1 MNTPG
6 LRLSALSVRTWAVLP
21 ALLISAVAAAQA
33 EREAPHHIPLSNT
46 ARKGDLDAMLERRLI
61 RVLVP
66 YSRTLFFSDRGH
78 ERGISANLVRELE
91 QFLNT
96 KHGARLG
103 KRPVTV
109 VLIPT
114 TRDKLLSGIEEGLG
128 DIAAGNL
135 TITDARRERVDFV
148 PLTGLSTVKEV
159 VVSGPAAAAPE
170 RPDDLSGHT
179 VHVRASS
186 SYAES
191 LDALNGRLKAGGRA
205 PVQVTPLPEALEDE
219 DVLEMLNAG
228 IFELTVVDDRVARIW
243 AKVLPRIRVR
253 TDLSLRDGGQIG
265 WAIRKGSPQLAAELA
280 GFFTVTSRNWGGFD
294 SRIASFERRIKQ
306 ITNNTRS
313 QDVQRFDQTVG
324 LFDKYGERYGFDPL
338 LLTAQGFQESKLRQ
352 EVRSPA
358 GAIGVMQVLPS
369 TASDLKVGD
378 ITQLEPNIHA
388 GTKYMSQLMTRYF
401 PDASFDAVNRPL
413 FAFASYN
420 AGPGA
425 IARLRREA
433 ERRGLDPNRWF
444 NNVEVVVAAKIGI
457 ETTTYV
463 RNIYKYYV
471 AYRLLVSAREAQ
483 RAAREKALPSGGG
496 TPPDR

>member
-1 MNTPG
+1 MI
-6 LRLSALSVRTWAVLP
+6 SV
-21 ALLISAVAAAQA
+21 VAAGQE

-46 ARKGDLDAMLERRLI
+46 AWKGDLDAMLERRVI

-78 ERGISANLVRELE
+78 ERGITTDLVREFE
-91 QFLNT
+91 RFLNT
-96 KHGARLG
+96 KYGARLG

-109 VLIPT
+109 VLVAT

-135 TITDARRERVDFV
+135 TITEARREHVDFV

-159 VVSGPAAAAPE
+159 VVAGPAAPALE
-170 RPDDLSGHT
+170 RLDDLSGRA

-186 SYAES
+186 TYAES
-191 LDALNGRLKAGGRA
+191 LDALNARLKAGGRA
-205 PVQVTPLPEALEDE
+205 AVQVTPLPEALEDE

-228 IFELTVVDDRVARIW
+228 ILELTVVDDWMARIW
-243 AKVLPRIRVR
+243 AKVLPKIRVR
-253 TDLSLRDGGQIG
+253 TDLSLRDEGRIG
-265 WAIRKGSPQLAAELA
+265 WAIRKGSPELVAELA
-280 GFFTVTSRNWGGFD
+280 GFFIVTSRNWGGFD
-294 SRIASFERRIKQ
+294 SRIATFERRIKQ
-306 ITNNTRS
+306 ITNNARS
-313 QDVQRFDQTVG
+313 QDVRRFDETIG
-324 LFDKYGERYGFDPL
+324 FFDKYGEKYGFDPL

-401 PDASFDAVNRPL
+401 SDASFDAVNRPL

-433 ERRGLDPNRWF
+433 DRRGIDPNRWF
-444 NNVEVVVAAKIGI
+444 NNVEVVVAEKIGI

-471 AYRLLVSAREAQ
+471 AYSLLVSARKAQ
-483 RAAREKALPSGGG
+483 QAARESALHSDGG

>member
-1 MNTPG
+1 
-6 LRLSALSVRTWAVLP
+6 L
-21 ALLISAVAAAQA
+21 ALLWTADARAADQ
-33 EREAPHHIPLSNT
+33 EPSPAPHHIPLSN
-46 ARKGDLDAMLERRLI
+46 APWKGDLEAMLERRVI

-78 ERGISANLVRELE
+78 ERGVTADLVRELE
-91 QFLNT
+91 RFLNA
-96 KHGARLG
+96 KHSKRLG

-109 VLIPT
+109 ILVPT
-114 TRDKLLSGIEEGLG
+114 TREKLLSGIEEGLG

-148 PLTGLSTVKEV
+148 PLTGLSSVKEV
-159 VVSGPAAAAPE
+159 VVSGPSAPALE
-170 RPDDLSGHT
+170 RLEDLSGRT

-191 LDALNGRLKAGGRA
+191 LDALNARFKADGRA
-205 PVQVTPLPEALEDE
+205 PVQVTALPEALEDE

-228 IFELTVVDDRVARIW
+228 ILELTVVDDWIARIW
-243 AKVLPRIRVR
+243 SKVLPKIRVH
-253 TDLSLRDGGQIG
+253 TDLSLRDEGQIG
-265 WAIRKGSPQLAAELA
+265 WAIRKGSPELAAELPRY
-280 GFFTVTSRNWGGFD
+280 FTVTSRNWGGFD

-306 ITNNTRS
+306 ITNNTRT
-313 QDVQRFDQTVG
+313 QDARRFDQTVG
-324 LFDKYGERYGFDPL
+324 LFDKYGARYGFDPL

-352 EVRSPA
+352 EVRSHA

-369 TASDLKVGD
+369 TAADLKVGD

-388 GTKYMSQLMTRYF
+388 GTKYMSQLMTRFF
-401 PDASFDAVNRPL
+401 PDASFDAENRPL

-425 IARLRREA
+425 ISRLRGEA
-433 ERRGLDPNRWF
+433 ERRGLDPDRWF
-444 NNVEVVVAAKIGI
+444 NNVEVVVAQKIGI

-483 RAAREKALPSGGG
+483 RSARERAAQPGAPAPGQPSEGQ
-496 TPPDR
+496 

>member
-1 MNTPG
+1 VKTSG
-6 LRLSALSVRTWAVLP
+6 LRLSTLRVRAWLVL
-21 ALLISAVAAAQA
+21 LVLVTSAVAAGQE
-33 EREAPHHIPLSNT
+33 EREAPHHLPFSNT
-46 ARKGDLDAMLERRLI
+46 AWKGDLDGMLERRVI

-78 ERGISANLVRELE
+78 ERGITADLVRAFER
-91 QFLNT
+91 FLNA

-109 VLIPT
+109 VLVAT

-148 PLTGLSTVKEV
+148 RLTGLSTVKEV
-159 VVSGPAAAAPE
+159 VVAGPTGPAPE
-170 RPDDLSGHT
+170 RLDDLSGRT
-179 VHVRASS
+179 VYVRASS
-186 SYAES
+186 TYAES
-191 LDALNGRLKAGGRA
+191 LDALNGRLKADGRA
-205 PVQVTPLPEALEDE
+205 PVQVTFLPEALEDE

-228 IFELTVVDDRVARIW
+228 ILELTVVDDWKARIW
-243 AKVLPRIRVR
+243 AKVLPKIRVR
-253 TDLSLRDGGQIG
+253 TDLSLRDEGQIG

-280 GFFTVTSRNWGGFD
+280 GFFTATSRNWGGFD

-306 ITNNTRS
+306 ITNNARS
-313 QDVQRFDQTVG
+313 QDVQRFDKTVG
-324 LFDKYGERYGFDPL
+324 LFDKYGEKYGFDPL

-369 TASDLKVGD
+369 TATDLKVGD

-433 ERRGLDPNRWF
+433 ERRALDPDRWF
-444 NNVEVVVAAKIGI
+444 NNVEVVVAEKIGI

-471 AYRLLVSAREAQ
+471 AYRLLVAAREAQ
-483 RAAREKALPSGGG
+483 RAAREKTLP
-496 TPPDR
+496 TP

>member
-1 MNTPG
+1 MKTPG
-6 LRLSALSVRTWAVLP
+6 LRLSALRVRAWVVLWALVT
-21 ALLISAVAAAQA
+21 SAVAAGQE
-33 EREAPHHIPLSNT
+33 EREAPHQIPFSNT
-46 ARKGDLDAMLERRLI
+46 AWKGDLDAMLERRVI

-78 ERGISANLVRELE
+78 ERGITADLVREFE
-91 QFLNT
+91 RFLNA
-96 KHGARLG
+96 KHSARLG

-109 VLIPT
+109 VLVAT
-114 TRDKLLSGIEEGLG
+114 TRDQLLSGIEEGLG

-148 PLTGLSTVKEV
+148 RLTGLSTVKEV
-159 VVSGPAAAAPE
+159 VVAGPTAPALE
-170 RPDDLSGHT
+170 RLDDLSGRT
-179 VHVRASS
+179 VYVRASS
-186 SYAES
+186 TYAES
-191 LDALNGRLKAGGRA
+191 LDALNGRLKTGGRA

-228 IFELTVVDDRVARIW
+228 ILELTVVDDWKARIW
-243 AKVLPRIRVR
+243 AKVLPKIRVR
-253 TDLSLRDGGQIG
+253 TDLSLRDEGQIG

-280 GFFTVTSRNWGGFD
+280 GFFTATSRNWGGFD

-306 ITNNTRS
+306 ITNNARS
-313 QDVQRFDQTVG
+313 QDVQRFDKTIG
-324 LFDKYGERYGFDPL
+324 LFDKYGEKYGFDPL

-369 TASDLKVGD
+369 TATDLKVGD

-425 IARLRREA
+425 IARLRRET
-433 ERRGLDPNRWF
+433 ERRALDPDRWF
-444 NNVEVVVAAKIGI
+444 NNVEVVVAEKIGI

-483 RAAREKALPSGGG
+483 RAAREKAVQ
-496 TPPDR
+496 TP

>member
-1 MNTPG
+1 MT
-6 LRLSALSVRTWAVLP
+6 
-21 ALLISAVAAAQA
+21 SAVAAGQE
-33 EREAPHHIPLSNT
+33 EREAPHHIPFSNT
-46 ARKGDLDAMLERRLI
+46 ASKGDLDAMLERRVI

-78 ERGISANLVRELE
+78 ERGITADLVREFE
-91 QFLNT
+91 RFLNT

-109 VLIPT
+109 VLVAT
-114 TRDKLLSGIEEGLG
+114 TRDQLLSGIEEGLG

-148 PLTGLSTVKEV
+148 RLTGLSTVKEV
-159 VVSGPAAAAPE
+159 VVAGPTATALE
-170 RPDDLSGHT
+170 RLDDLSGRA
-179 VHVRASS
+179 VYVRASS
-186 SYAES
+186 TYAES

-228 IFELTVVDDRVARIW
+228 ILELTVVDDWKARIW
-243 AKVLPRIRVR
+243 AKVLPKIRVR
-253 TDLSLRDGGQIG
+253 TDLSLRDEGQIG

-280 GFFTVTSRNWGGFD
+280 GFFTATSRNWGGFD

-306 ITNNTRS
+306 ITNNARS
-313 QDVQRFDQTVG
+313 QDVQRFDKTIG
-324 LFDKYGERYGFDPL
+324 LFDKYGEKYGFDPL

-369 TASDLKVGD
+369 TATDLKVGD

-433 ERRGLDPNRWF
+433 ERRALDPDRWF
-444 NNVEVVVAAKIGI
+444 NNVEVVVAEKIGI

-483 RAAREKALPSGGG
+483 RAAREKALP
-496 TPPDR
+496 TP

>member
-1 MNTPG
+1 MNTPS
-6 LRLSALSVRTWAVLP
+6 LRISALRVRAWAILP
-21 ALLISAVAAAQA
+21 ALVISAVAAGQE
-33 EREAPHHIPLSNT
+33 ERATPHHIPFSNPT
-46 ARKGDLDAMLERRLI
+46 WKGDLDAMLERRLI

-66 YSRTLFFSDRGH
+66 YSRTLFFSDRGQ
-78 ERGISANLVRELE
+78 ERGITADLVREFE
-91 QFLNT
+91 RFLNA
-96 KHGARLG
+96 KYGARLG

-109 VLIPT
+109 VLVAT
-114 TRDKLLSGIEEGLG
+114 ARDKLLSGIEEGLG

-159 VVSGPAAAAPE
+159 VVAGPAAPALE
-170 RPDDLSGHT
+170 QVEDLSGQT

-186 SYAES
+186 TYAES
-191 LDALNGRLKAGGRA
+191 LDALNVRLKAAGRA
-205 PVQVTPLPEALEDE
+205 PVQVIPLPEALEDE

-228 IFELTVVDDRVARIW
+228 ILELTVVDDRKARIW
-243 AKVLPRIRVR
+243 AKVLPKIRVR
-253 TDLSLRDGGQIG
+253 TDLSLRDEGQIG
-265 WAIRKGSPQLAAELA
+265 WGIRKGSPQLAAELA
-280 GFFTVTSRNWGGFD
+280 AFFTATSRNWGGFD

-306 ITNNTRS
+306 ITNNGRS
-313 QDVQRFDQTVG
+313 QDVQRFDQTIK

-352 EVRSPA
+352 EVRSSA
-358 GAIGVMQVLPS
+358 GAIGVMQVLQS

-401 PDASFDAVNRPL
+401 PDASFDALNRPL

-425 IARLRREA
+425 IARLRRET
-433 ERRGLDPNRWF
+433 ERRGLDADKWF
-444 NNVEVVVAAKIGI
+444 DNVEVVVAEKIGI

-483 RAAREKALPSGGG
+483 RAARETALPSDGG
-496 TPPDR
+496 TPSR

>member
-1 MNTPG
+1 VKTPG
-6 LRLSALSVRTWAVLP
+6 LRLSALRVRAWVVLL
-21 ALLISAVAAAQA
+21 ALVTSAVAAGQE
-33 EREAPHHIPLSNT
+33 EREAPHQIQFSNT
-46 ARKGDLDAMLERRLI
+46 AWRGDLDAMLERRVI

-78 ERGISANLVRELE
+78 ERGITADLVREFE
-91 QFLNT
+91 RFLNT
-96 KHGARLG
+96 KHSARLG

-109 VLIPT
+109 VLVAT
-114 TRDKLLSGIEEGLG
+114 TRDQLLSGIEEGLG

-148 PLTGLSTVKEV
+148 RLTGLSTVKEV
-159 VVSGPAAAAPE
+159 VVAGPTAPALE
-170 RPDDLSGHT
+170 RLDDLSGRT
-179 VHVRASS
+179 VYVRASS
-186 SYAES
+186 TYAES
-191 LDALNGRLKAGGRA
+191 LDALNGRLKTGGRA

-228 IFELTVVDDRVARIW
+228 ILELTVVDDWKARIW
-243 AKVLPRIRVR
+243 AKVLPKIRVR
-253 TDLSLRDGGQIG
+253 TDLSLRDEGQIG

-280 GFFTVTSRNWGGFD
+280 GFFTATSRNWGGFD

-306 ITNNTRS
+306 ITNNARS
-313 QDVQRFDQTVG
+313 QDVQRFDKTIG
-324 LFDKYGERYGFDPL
+324 LFDKYGEKYGFDPL

-369 TASDLKVGD
+369 TATDLKVGD

-425 IARLRREA
+425 IARLRRET
-433 ERRGLDPNRWF
+433 ERRALDPDRWF
-444 NNVEVVVAAKIGI
+444 NNVEVVVAEKIGI

-483 RAAREKALPSGGG
+483 RAAREKAVQ
-496 TPPDR
+496 TP

>member
-1 MNTPG
+1 VNAPG
-6 LRLSALSVRTWAVLP
+6 LRLCALRVRTWAVLP
-21 ALLISAVAAAQA
+21 ALLISAVAAGQ
-33 EREAPHHIPLSNT
+33 EKREAPHHIPLSNT
-46 ARKGDLDAMLERRLI
+46 AWKGDLDAMLERRVI

-78 ERGISANLVRELE
+78 ERGITADLVRELE
-91 QFLNT
+91 RFLNT

-109 VLIPT
+109 VLVPT

-159 VVSGPAAAAPE
+159 VVAGPAAPAPE
-170 RPDDLSGHT
+170 RLEDLSGHT
-179 VHVRASS
+179 VHVRTSS

-228 IFELTVVDDRVARIW
+228 ILELTVVDDWMARIW
-243 AKVLPRIRVR
+243 AKVLPKLRVR
-253 TDLSLRDGGQIG
+253 TDLSLRDEGKIG

-294 SRIASFERRIKQ
+294 SRVASFEKRIKQ

-313 QDVQRFDQTVG
+313 QDVRRFDQTIG

-369 TASDLKVGD
+369 TATDLKVGD
-378 ITQLEPNIHA
+378 ISQLEPNIHA

-433 ERRGLDPNRWF
+433 ERRGLDPDRWF
-444 NNVEVVVAAKIGI
+444 NNVEIVVAAKIGI

-471 AYRLLVSAREAQ
+471 AYRLLLSARDAQ

-496 TPPDR
+496 TSQDR